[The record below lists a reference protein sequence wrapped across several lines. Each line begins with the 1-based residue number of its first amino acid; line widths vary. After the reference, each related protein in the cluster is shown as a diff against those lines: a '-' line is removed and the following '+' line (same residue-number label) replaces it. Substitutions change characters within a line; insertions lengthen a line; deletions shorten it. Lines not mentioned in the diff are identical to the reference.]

1 MSAIV
6 SALLAKTLRSSTFKL
21 ALVAIAVFGAIVIAL
36 FGYVYLSTASFV
48 RSQSDREIAGEQALL
63 RRTYDRAGRQALI
76 DRIRRR
82 VARQT
87 IAGMRYLL
95 ADPSFAAVA
104 GNLQAW
110 PPELRVANGVGSF
123 QTTNGEQNPADP
135 VLLRAMV
142 ETLPDGEHLL
152 VGKEIGDLER
162 FAATIRMAMLG
173 TVVLI
178 FLLAAM
184 ASISVTRRT
193 VGRIESINATSRAIM
208 QSGLGRRV
216 PLRGTHDEWDQVAE
230 SLNLMLNRI
239 EALMAEVKQATDN
252 VAHDLRT
259 PLARL
264 RGRLEQAYQ
273 RVDRDHQGLIA
284 DAIADLDTVL
294 RLFSSLT
301 RISQIEAREQTAAF
315 CPVNLA
321 AIASEVLELYDAA
334 AEEKGTC
341 LELNGDQTAHVR
353 GDRDLLFDML
363 ANLVDNAIKHGRV
376 GGCAEIE
383 ITNTDR
389 GAILSVG
396 DDGPGIPTGEYA
408 NVFKRLYR
416 LDRSRQT
423 PGNGLGLSLVE
434 AIARLHG
441 AQITLSD
448 NDPGLKIQLRFPAV
462 ERTAETMSAEPAAAA
477 DQPARSA

>member
-1 MSAIV
+1 M
-6 SALLAKTLRSSTFKL
+6 ALL
-21 ALVAIAVFGAIVIAL
+21 AIAVFGAIVIAL
-36 FGYVYLSTASFV
+36 FSYVYLSTASFV
-48 RSQSDREIAGEQALL
+48 RSQSDRAIAAEQALL
-63 RRTYDRAGRQALI
+63 RRAYDENGRQALI
-76 DRIRRR
+76 DRIGRRT
-82 VARQT
+82 ARQT
-87 IAGMRYLL
+87 IAGKLYLL
-95 ADPSFAAVA
+95 ADASFNPLA
-104 GNLQAW
+104 GNLTTW
-110 PPELRVANGVGSF
+110 PPELRGVKGAGSFRIPEGEQKAANGPLVH
-123 QTTNGEQNPADP
+123 A
-135 VLLRAMV
+135 VV
-142 ETLPDGEHLL
+142 ETLPDGSHLL
-152 VGKEIGDLER
+152 VGKEIGDLDR
-162 FAATIRMAMLG
+162 FAAKIRMAMLG
-173 TVVLI
+173 AVALI
-178 FLLAAM
+178 FLLAGV

-208 QSGLGRRV
+208 HTGLGRRV
-216 PLRGTHDEWDQVAE
+216 PVRGTHDEWDHVAE

-264 RGRLEQAYQ
+264 RGRLEQASQ
-273 RVDRDHQGLIA
+273 HLDRDHQGLIA

-315 CPVNLA
+315 GPVNLA

-334 AEEKGTC
+334 AEEKGAC
-341 LELNGDQTAHVR
+341 LALSGDQTAYSQ

-383 ITNTDR
+383 IANTDR
-389 GAILSVG
+389 GAILSVT
-396 DDGPGIPTGEYA
+396 DDGPGIPAGEYA

-416 LDRSRQT
+416 LDHSRQT

-434 AIARLHG
+434 AVARLHG

-448 NDPGLKIQLRFPAV
+448 NDPGLKIQLQFPSIDEPLETTRAEPV
-462 ERTAETMSAEPAAAA
+462 ATAE
-477 DQPARSA
+477 DRRARSA

>member
-1 MSAIV
+1 
-6 SALLAKTLRSSTFKL
+6 L

-36 FGYVYLSTASFV
+36 FSYVYLSTASFV
-48 RSQSDREIAGEQALL
+48 RSQSDREIAAEQALL

-95 ADPSFAAVA
+95 ADPSFATVA
-104 GNLQAW
+104 GNLAAW
-110 PPELRVANGVGSF
+110 PPQLRVANGVGSF
-123 QTTNGEQNPADP
+123 RTTNGEQNPADAP
-135 VLLRAMV
+135 PLRAMA
-142 ETLPDGEHLL
+142 ETLPDGDHLL
-152 VGKEIGDLER
+152 VGKEIGDLDR
-162 FAATIRMAMLG
+162 FAAKIRMAMLG
-173 TVVLI
+173 AVALI
-178 FLLAAM
+178 FLLAGV

-193 VGRIESINATSRAIM
+193 VGRIETINATSRAIM

-216 PLRGTHDEWDQVAE
+216 PMRGTHDEWDHVAQ

-315 CPVNLA
+315 SPVNLV

-334 AEEKGTC
+334 AEEKRAC
-341 LELNGDQTAHVR
+341 LALSGDQTAYTR

-363 ANLVDNAIKHGRV
+363 ANLVDNAIKHGRI
-376 GGCAEIE
+376 GGYAEIE
-383 ITNTDR
+383 ITNTDH
-389 GAILSVG
+389 GAVVSVA
-396 DDGPGIPTGEYA
+396 DDGPGIPAGEYA

-416 LDRSRQT
+416 LDRSRQM

-434 AIARLHG
+434 AVARLHG

-448 NDPGLKIQLRFPAV
+448 NDPGLKIALQFPRV
-462 ERTAETMSAEPAAAA
+462 DETPETTRAEPAAA
-477 DQPARSA
+477 DDRPARSA

>member
-1 MSAIV
+1 
-6 SALLAKTLRSSTFKL
+6 L

-36 FGYVYLSTASFV
+36 FSYVYLSTASFV
-48 RSQSDREIAGEQALL
+48 RSQSDREIAAEQALL

-95 ADPSFAAVA
+95 ADPSFATVA

-110 PPELRVANGVGSF
+110 PPEFRGANGVGSF
-123 QTTNGEQNPADP
+123 RTTNGEQNPADAP
-135 VLLRAMV
+135 PLRAMA
-142 ETLPDGEHLL
+142 ETLPDGDHLL
-152 VGKEIGDLER
+152 VGKEIGDLDR
-162 FAATIRMAMLG
+162 FAAKIRMAMLG
-173 TVVLI
+173 AVALI
-178 FLLAAM
+178 FLLAGV

-193 VGRIESINATSRAIM
+193 VGRIETINATSRAIM

-216 PLRGTHDEWDQVAE
+216 PMRGTHDEWDHVAQ

-315 CPVNLA
+315 SPVNLV

-334 AEEKGTC
+334 AEEKRAC
-341 LELNGDQTAHVR
+341 LALSGDQKAYTR

-363 ANLVDNAIKHGRV
+363 ANLVDNAIKHGRI
-376 GGCAEIE
+376 GGYAEIE
-383 ITNTDR
+383 ITNTDH
-389 GAILSVG
+389 GAVVSVA
-396 DDGPGIPTGEYA
+396 DDGPGIPAGEYA

-416 LDRSRQT
+416 LDRSRQM

-434 AIARLHG
+434 AVARLHG

-448 NDPGLKIQLRFPAV
+448 NDPGLKIELQFPRV
-462 ERTAETMSAEPAAAA
+462 DGTAETTRAEPAAA
-477 DQPARSA
+477 DDRPARSA

>member
-1 MSAIV
+1 
-6 SALLAKTLRSSTFKL
+6 
-21 ALVAIAVFGAIVIAL
+21 VA
-36 FGYVYLSTASFV
+36 
-48 RSQSDREIAGEQALL
+48 
-63 RRTYDRAGRQALI
+63 
-76 DRIRRR
+76 
-82 VARQT
+82 
-87 IAGMRYLL
+87 
-95 ADPSFAAVA
+95 
-104 GNLQAW
+104 
-110 PPELRVANGVGSF
+110 
-123 QTTNGEQNPADP
+123 
-135 VLLRAMV
+135 
-142 ETLPDGEHLL
+142 
-152 VGKEIGDLER
+152 
-162 FAATIRMAMLG
+162 
-173 TVVLI
+173 LI
-178 FLLAAM
+178 FLLAGV

-216 PLRGTHDEWDQVAE
+216 PMRGTHDEWDHVAE

-264 RGRLEQAYQ
+264 HGRLEQAYQ

-315 CPVNLA
+315 SPVNLV
-321 AIASEVLELYDAA
+321 AIAGEVLELYDAA

-341 LELNGDQTAHVR
+341 LALSGDKTAYGR

-363 ANLVDNAIKHGRV
+363 ANLVDNAIKHGRI
-376 GGCAEIE
+376 GGYAEIE

-389 GAILSVG
+389 GAVVSVS
-396 DDGPGIPTGEYA
+396 DDGPGIPAGEHA

-416 LDRSRQT
+416 LDRSRQM

-434 AIARLHG
+434 AVARLHG
-441 AQITLSD
+441 AAITLSD
-448 NDPGLKIQLRFPAV
+448 NDPGLKIELQFPRV
-462 ERTAETMSAEPAAAA
+462 DETPETMRAEPAAA
-477 DQPARSA
+477 DDRPARSA

>member
-1 MSAIV
+1 M
-6 SALLAKTLRSSTFKL
+6 SALLVKTLKSSTFKL
-21 ALVAIAVFGAIVIAL
+21 ALVAIAVFGAIVIGL
-36 FGYVYLSTASFV
+36 FSYVYLSTASFV
-48 RSQSDREIAGEQALL
+48 RSQSDREIAAEQALL

-76 DRIRRR
+76 DRIGRR
-82 VARQT
+82 VAKQT

-95 ADPSFAAVA
+95 ADPSFATLA
-104 GNLQAW
+104 GNLGAW
-110 PPELRVANGVGSF
+110 PPELQVANGVGSF
-123 QTTNGEQNPADP
+123 RTTNGGQNPAGP
-135 VLLRAMV
+135 ALLRAMV
-142 ETLPDGEHLL
+142 ETLPDGDHLL
-152 VGKEIGDLER
+152 VGKEIGDLDR
-162 FAATIRMAMLG
+162 FAAKIGMAMLG
-173 TVVLI
+173 AVALI
-178 FLLAAM
+178 FLLAGVC
-184 ASISVTRRT
+184 SISVTRRT

-208 QSGLGRRV
+208 HSGLGRRV
-216 PLRGTHDEWDQVAE
+216 PLRGTHDEWDHVAN

-239 EALMAEVKQATDN
+239 EALMTEVKQATDN

-264 RGRLEQAYQ
+264 RGRLEQAHQ
-273 RVDRDHQGLIA
+273 QVAHDDQGLIA

-315 CPVNLA
+315 DPVNLA

-341 LELNGDQTAHVR
+341 LALSGDQTAYVR

-363 ANLVDNAIKHGRV
+363 ANLVDNGIKHGRV
-376 GGCAEIE
+376 GGYVEIE
-383 ITNTDR
+383 IRNTDR
-389 GAILSVG
+389 GAVISVV
-396 DDGPGIPTGEYA
+396 DDGPGIPAGEYA

-434 AIARLHG
+434 AVARLHG
-441 AQITLSD
+441 AHITLSD
-448 NDPGLKIQLRFPAV
+448 NDPGLGIQLQFPSIDRPPAPIH
-462 ERTAETMSAEPAAAA
+462 AEPATPDDLA
-477 DQPARSA
+477 ARSA

>member
-1 MSAIV
+1 V
-6 SALLAKTLRSSTFKL
+6 SALLAKTLKSSTFKL
-21 ALVAIAVFGAIVIAL
+21 ALVAIAVFGVIVIAL
-36 FGYVYLSTASFV
+36 FSYVYLETASFV
-48 RSQSDREIAGEQALL
+48 RSQSDRAIAAEQALL
-63 RRTYDRAGRQALI
+63 RRTYDKQGRQALI

-82 VARQT
+82 IARQT

-95 ADPSFAAVA
+95 TDPALATVA

-110 PPELRVANGVGSF
+110 PPELPVASGVGSF
-123 QTTNGEQNPADP
+123 RTTSGEPNPADP
-135 VLLRAMV
+135 PLFRGLV
-142 ETLPDGEHLL
+142 ETLPNGDHLL
-152 VGKEIGDLER
+152 VGKEIGDLDR
-162 FAATIRMAMLG
+162 FAAKIRMAILG
-173 TVVLI
+173 TVALI
-178 FLLAAM
+178 FLLAGVT
-184 ASISVTRRT
+184 SVSVTRRT

-208 QSGLGRRV
+208 QSDLGRRV
-216 PLRGTHDEWDQVAE
+216 PVRGTHDEWDHVAE

-239 EALMAEVKQATDN
+239 ETLMAEVKQATDN

-264 RGRLEQAYQ
+264 RGRLEQASQ
-273 RVDRDHQGLIA
+273 RLAHHDQALIA

-301 RISQIEAREQTAAF
+301 RISQIEARDQTAASD
-315 CPVNLA
+315 PVDLV

-334 AEEKGTC
+334 AEEKATC
-341 LELNGDQTAHVR
+341 LALTGDQTAYSL

-363 ANLVDNAIKHGRV
+363 ANLVDNAIKHGRL
-376 GGCAEIE
+376 GGYAEIE

-389 GAILSVG
+389 GAIVSVT
-396 DDGPGIPTGEYA
+396 DDGPGIPASEYA

-416 LDRSRQT
+416 LDRSRQM

-434 AIARLHG
+434 AVARLHG

-448 NDPGLKIQLRFPAV
+448 NAPGLRA
-462 ERTAETMSAEPAAAA
+462 
-477 DQPARSA
+477 